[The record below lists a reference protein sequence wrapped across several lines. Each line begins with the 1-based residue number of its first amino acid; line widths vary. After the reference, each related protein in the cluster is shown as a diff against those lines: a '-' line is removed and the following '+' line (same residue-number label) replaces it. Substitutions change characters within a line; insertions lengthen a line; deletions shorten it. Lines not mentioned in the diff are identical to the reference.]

1 MISTSIPEIV
11 EKYVIN
17 GANCYDVNFNVVK
30 EQDWYSYEQV
40 KIPNGRFDYSGIIDA
55 LVTYK
60 YPNDKMQSVINNYL
74 LDPTD
79 ETIVNEFNEMQA
91 WRKEAKEIAKQAL
104 LYELSNS

>member
-1 MISTSIPEIV
+1 MENSVKPNFIEQEVIKGRITYFINLEIELIGDMYRYKPIKV
-11 EKYVIN
+11 E
-17 GANCYDVNFNVVK
+17 YDR
-30 EQDWYSYEQV
+30 W
-40 KIPNGRFDYSGIIDA
+40 DYGGIIDA

-60 YPNDKMQSVINNYL
+60 YPNDKMQSTINNYL

-104 LYELSNS
+104 EFKI

>member
-1 MISTSIPEIV
+1 MENSVKPNIV
-11 EKYVIN
+11 EQEVIKGRITYFIN
-17 GANCYDVNFNVVK
+17 LDIELIGEMYQYDSIMV
-30 EQDWYSYEQV
+30 EY
-40 KIPNGRFDYSGIIDA
+40 GRWNYGGIIDA

-79 ETIVNEFNEMQA
+79 ETIVKEFNEMQA

-104 LYELSNS
+104 EYELH

>member
-11 EKYVIN
+11 DKYVIN
-17 GANCYDVNFNVVK
+17 GANCYDINFNIVK

-40 KIPNGRFDYSGIIDA
+40 KIPNGRFDYGGIVDS
-55 LVTYK
+55 LVQYK

-74 LDPTD
+74 LEPDNA
-79 ETIVNEFNEMQA
+79 EYVAEFNEMQA

-104 LYELSNS
+104 LYELY

>member
-1 MISTSIPEIV
+1 MENSVKPNFV
-11 EKYVIN
+11 EQEVIK
-17 GANCYDVNFNVVK
+17 GKITYFVNLNIELVGDIF
-30 EQDWYSYEQV
+30 YYEPIEV
-40 KIPNGRFDYSGIIDA
+40 RYERWEYGGIIDA

-79 ETIVNEFNEMQA
+79 ETIVKEFNDMQA

-104 LYELSNS
+104 EYGVS